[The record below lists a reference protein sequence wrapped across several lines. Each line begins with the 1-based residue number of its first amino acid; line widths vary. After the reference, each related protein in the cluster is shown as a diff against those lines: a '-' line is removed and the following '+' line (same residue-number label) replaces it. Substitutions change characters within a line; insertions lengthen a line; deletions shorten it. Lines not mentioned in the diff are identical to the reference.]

1 MSDFLLFSGA
11 YVVISLSGGQFDH
24 RIKRAAVRDGLNLMS
39 LALAMVMAGT
49 GEINCLRRFRFS
61 HGQAIQPARYGVH
74 MATHM
79 AIGLLFLGGG
89 RYTLGT
95 SDSAIACLL
104 GAFYPRFPS
113 ISHENRGHLQAL
125 RHLWVLA
132 VEPRCLMGRD
142 VESREVVYLPVKVK
156 VQSGKE
162 PRVAQLISPTLFPDI
177 NKLLSIRVDTPR
189 YFPFVLDIA
198 NNPRHRDV
206 LLRSQT
212 LWVKRRTGHLG
223 YGEDPRGSRS
233 IYIRSGASSG
243 DAAVLDNPKPSDA
256 KSASAT
262 EFYQF
267 ISSFSN
273 EAFFVAF
280 VDRFCRS
287 DGEEEA
293 ELILSAFSHA
303 AMLECLTLDRPHL
316 ILTYLN
322 IHLTRQTRPES
333 HPQHP
338 LALRDLAWLDEFY
351 KNIYDA
357 RFSGKSDNAPMP
369 PLMRR
374 PLLLAAERAVDGYL
388 EELRADPDMR
398 EALRRYH
405 CGEGITLPGPTS
417 SKERDRQ
424 TRVLRLLAFY
434 LMRNNVPSG
443 GVLAQLREEA
453 RTTHAEAIRV
463 AGTGEQALKK
473 VESAVKGLLW
483 NTGVLFAGG
492 VLRPWSMKALD
503 ECIAHWG
510 A

>member
-1 MSDFLLFSGA
+1 
-11 YVVISLSGGQFDH
+11 
-24 RIKRAAVRDGLNLMS
+24 MS

-61 HGQAIQPARYGVH
+61 HGQAVQPARYGVH

-104 GAFYPRFPS
+104 AAFYPRFPTL
-113 ISHENRGHLQAL
+113 SHENRGHLQAL

-142 VESREVVYLPVKVK
+142 VESKEVVYLPVKVK
-156 VQSGKE
+156 LREGKE
-162 PRVAQLISPTLFPDI
+162 TRAAQLISPTLFPDI
-177 NKLLSIRVDTPR
+177 NRLLSIRVDTPR
-189 YFPFVLDIA
+189 YFPFFLDIA
-198 NNPRHRDV
+198 NNPRHREV

-233 IYIRSGASSG
+233 IYVRSGASSG
-243 DAAVLDNPKPSDA
+243 DAAVLDNPKASDA

-273 EAFFVAF
+273 EAFYVAF

-287 DGEEEA
+287 DGEEEE

-316 ILTYLN
+316 IPTYLN
-322 IHLTRQTRPES
+322 IHLTRHVRPGD
-333 HPQHP
+333 HPQHT

-357 RFSGKSDNAPMP
+357 RFSGKGDNAPMP

-374 PLLLAAERAVDGYL
+374 PLLLAAERKIDAHL
-388 EELRADPDMR
+388 PRLRADPQVQA
-398 EALRRYH
+398 ALRAYH
-405 CGEGITLPGPTS
+405 RGEGLVFSAPAS
-417 SKERDRQ
+417 SADRDAR
-424 TRVLRLLAFY
+424 TRVVRQLAFY
-434 LMRNNVPSG
+434 LTQTNVPPG
-443 GVLAQLREEA
+443 GVLAQMREEA
-453 RTTHAEAIRV
+453 LTTHEEVVATVGAAIGGEEVNEDDV
-463 AGTGEQALKK
+463 AA
-473 VESAVKGLLW
+473 VERAMKGLLW
-483 NTGVLFAGG
+483 NTGVLFSGG
-492 VLRPWSMKALD
+492 ILRPWSMKALE
-503 ECIAHWG
+503 ECLVDWQG
-510 A
+510 

>member
-1 MSDFLLFSGA
+1 MIL
-11 YVVISLSGGQFDH
+11 IGGQFDH
-24 RIKRAAVRDGLNLMS
+24 RIKRAAVRDGLNLVS

-61 HGQAIQPARYGVH
+61 HGQAVQPARYGVH

-104 GAFYPRFPS
+104 AAFYPRFPTL
-113 ISHENRGHLQAL
+113 SHENRGHLQAL

-142 VESREVVYLPVKVK
+142 VESKEVVYLPVKFK
-156 VQSGKE
+156 LKDGKE
-162 PRVAQLISPTLFPDI
+162 TRSAPLISPTLFPDI
-177 NKLLSIRVDTPR
+177 NRLLSIRVDTPR

-198 NNPRHRDV
+198 NSRHREA

-233 IYIRSGASSG
+233 IYVRSGASSG
-243 DAAVLDNPKPSDA
+243 DAAILDNPQPSDA
-256 KSASAT
+256 KSTSTA

-267 ISSFSN
+267 MSSFSN
-273 EAFFVAF
+273 EAFYVAF
-280 VDRFCRS
+280 VDRFCQR
-287 DGEEEA
+287 DGDQE

-303 AMLECLTLDRPHL
+303 AMLECLTLDRPH
-316 ILTYLN
+316 IIPTYLS
-322 IHLTRQTRPES
+322 IHFTRQAQPDS
-333 HPQHP
+333 HPLLT
-338 LALRDLAWLDEFY
+338 LALRDLTWLDEFY

-357 RFSGKSDNAPMP
+357 RFSGKGDNAPMP

-374 PLLLAAERAVDGYL
+374 PLLLAAERAVDARMPT
-388 EELRADPDMR
+388 LRADPDLR
-398 EALRRYH
+398 EALRLYH
-405 CGEGITLPGPTS
+405 RGEGIVLPAPTS
-417 SKERDRQ
+417 SAERDRQ
-424 TRVLRLLAFY
+424 VSLQRNLAFY
-434 LMRNNVPSG
+434 LTRTNVPPS
-443 GVLAQLREEA
+443 GVLAQMREEA
-453 RTTHAEAIRV
+453 QAMHRETMESIRDRPEMKAEM
-463 AGTGEQALKK
+463 EQAI
-473 VESAVKGLLW
+473 KGLLW

-492 VLRPWSMKALD
+492 ILRPWSMCALE
-503 ECIAHWG
+503 ECITHW
-510 A
+510 